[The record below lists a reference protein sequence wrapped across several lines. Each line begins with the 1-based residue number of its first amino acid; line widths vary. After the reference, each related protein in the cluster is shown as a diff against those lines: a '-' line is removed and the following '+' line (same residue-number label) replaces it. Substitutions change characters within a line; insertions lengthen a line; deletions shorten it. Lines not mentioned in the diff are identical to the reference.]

1 MDNLEL
7 TETNGY
13 TITAVYGVG
22 YRLDAVN
29 TTALNRAPAQQH
41 AAATEMLSGSWAA
54 APAAPAGRAQ
64 ADDAAGG
71 SDPRQ
76 LRISTS
82 FTNLRS
88 IHSHSRI
95 GTSVGSTREPSW

>member
-1 MDNLEL
+1 MPSKWVSFQSAATMDNLEL

-41 AAATEMLSGSWAA
+41 AAATEMLSG
-54 APAAPAGRAQ
+54 
-64 ADDAAGG
+64 
-71 SDPRQ
+71 
-76 LRISTS
+76 
-82 FTNLRS
+82 
-88 IHSHSRI
+88 
-95 GTSVGSTREPSW
+95 

>member
-1 MDNLEL
+1 MILTTDYDAPGFVTLLVHSKSALRSKAARLWAKGMDNLEL

-41 AAATEMLSGSWAA
+41 AAATEMLSG
-54 APAAPAGRAQ
+54 
-64 ADDAAGG
+64 
-71 SDPRQ
+71 
-76 LRISTS
+76 
-82 FTNLRS
+82 
-88 IHSHSRI
+88 
-95 GTSVGSTREPSW
+95 